1 MNDIVANRF
10 FRRDEVVVGPVN
22 VVTHA
27 GSLTRSKAKAFKA
40 FKELLA
46 GVAKLVEKSAGN
58 FKNIIANRVANPYN
72 RKMKI
77 SHLTIVQFLSNN
89 YLMAK

>member
-27 GSLTRSKAKAFKA
+27 GSLTRSKAKEFKA
-40 FKELLA
+40 FKEVKKFRER
-46 GVAKLVEKSAGN
+46 GSCEVGREVSGK
-58 FKNIIANRVANPYN
+58 F
-72 RKMKI
+72 
-77 SHLTIVQFLSNN
+77 
-89 YLMAK
+89 